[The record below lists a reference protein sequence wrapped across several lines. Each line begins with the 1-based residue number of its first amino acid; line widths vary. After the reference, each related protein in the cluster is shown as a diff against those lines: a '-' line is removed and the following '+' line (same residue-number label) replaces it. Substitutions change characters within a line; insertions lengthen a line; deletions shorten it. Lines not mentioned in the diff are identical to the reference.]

1 MMKPVLSVERLT
13 VETIVDDTTLVRDVS
28 FTLLAGQIV
37 GLVGE
42 SGCGKTVTSLA
53 LLRLLDEKVI
63 RQSGRIQ
70 LDETDLMTLSD
81 RTLRRVRGG
90 QIAFIMQNPM
100 SAFTPVYT
108 IGHQL
113 IETIRT
119 HESCSKREA
128 KDRAFEAL
136 REVNLEEPDR
146 ILKAY
151 PFELSG
157 GMLQRVMI
165 ALAVCLRPDVLIADE
180 PTTALD
186 VYNQKLVLYY
196 LEKVRASYGTAILL
210 ISHDFSVIAEMADQ
224 VLVMRHGEIV
234 EWADVF
240 DLFDRPQHP
249 YTQQLLAQHG
259 IQAGGMNA

>member
-13 VETIVDDTTLVRDVS
+13 VETIVDDTPLVRDVS
-28 FTLLAGQIV
+28 FTLFAGQIV

-90 QIAFIMQNPM
+90 QMAFIMQNPM

-119 HESCSKREA
+119 HDRCSKREA
-128 KDRAFEAL
+128 KDRALEAL

-165 ALAVCLRPDVLIADE
+165 ALAVCLRPHVLIADE

-196 LEKVRASYGTAILL
+196 LEKVRATYGTAILL
-210 ISHDFSVIAEMADQ
+210 ISHDLSVIAEMADQ
-224 VLVMRHGEIV
+224 VLVIRNGEIV
-234 EWADVF
+234 ERADVF

-249 YTQQLLAQHG
+249 YTQRLLAQHG

>member
-1 MMKPVLSVERLT
+1 MKPVLSVEHLT
-13 VETIVDDTTLVRDVS
+13 VETTNGQPLVRDIS
-28 FTLLAGQIV
+28 FSLAAGQIV

-53 LLRLLDEKVI
+53 LLRLLDEKII
-63 RQSGRIQ
+63 RQSGKIVLEEQ
-70 LDETDLMTLSD
+70 DVMTLSD
-81 RTLRRVRGG
+81 RSLRTIRGG
-90 QIAFIMQNPM
+90 KIAFIMQNPM

-113 IETIRT
+113 METIRT
-119 HESCSKREA
+119 HDRCSKHEA
-128 KDRAFEAL
+128 TSRAVEAL
-136 REVNLEEPDR
+136 REVNLDQPER

-186 VYNQKLVLYY
+186 VYNQKQVLYY
-196 LEKVRASYGTAILL
+196 LEKVRATYGTAILL
-210 ISHDFSVIAEMADQ
+210 ISHDLSVIAEMADD
-224 VLVMRHGEIV
+224 VLVMQGGEIV
-234 EWADVF
+234 EQADVF
-240 DLFDRPQHP
+240 ELFDRPQHP
-249 YTQQLLAQHG
+249 YTQRLLMQHG
-259 IQAGGMNA
+259 MQAGARNA

>member
-13 VETIVDDTTLVRDVS
+13 VETIVDDTPLVRDVS

-119 HESCSKREA
+119 HDRCSKREA
-128 KDRAFEAL
+128 KDRALEAL

-196 LEKVRASYGTAILL
+196 LEKVRATYGTAILL
-210 ISHDFSVIAEMADQ
+210 ISHDLSVIAEMADQ

-234 EWADVF
+234 ERADVF
-240 DLFDRPQHP
+240 DLFDQPQHP

>member
-1 MMKPVLSVERLT
+1 MKPVLSVEQLT
-13 VETIVDDTTLVRDVS
+13 IETIADGQPLVQNIS
-28 FTLLAGQIV
+28 FQLAAGQIV

-63 RQSGRIQ
+63 RQSGRIW

-100 SAFTPVYT
+100 SAFTPVFT

-113 IETIRT
+113 METIRT
-119 HESCSKREA
+119 HDRCSKREA
-128 KDRAFEAL
+128 KDRALEAL
-136 REVNLEEPDR
+136 REVNLEQPDR

-165 ALAVCLRPDVLIADE
+165 ALAVCLRPHVLIADE

-196 LEKVRASYGTAILL
+196 LEKVRATYDTAILL
-210 ISHDFSVIAEMADQ
+210 ISHDLSVIAEMADH
-224 VLVMRHGEIV
+224 VLVMRDGEIV
-234 EWADVF
+234 EQANVF

-249 YTQQLLAQHG
+249 YTRQLLAQHG
-259 IQAGGMNA
+259 VQAGGMKA